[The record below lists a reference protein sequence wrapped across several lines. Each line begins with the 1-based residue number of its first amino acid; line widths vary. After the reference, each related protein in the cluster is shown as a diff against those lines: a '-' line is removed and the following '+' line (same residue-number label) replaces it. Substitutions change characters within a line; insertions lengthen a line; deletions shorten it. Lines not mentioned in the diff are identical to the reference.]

1 VLPSSVCIGCII
13 EKLDCG
19 KLSVAVCSALQKIC
33 GTWKANL
40 PQLTPP
46 NKRYTVSV
54 HAIKNTRRKMEDRHE
69 HYNDINHLFGLAVSV
84 SSIGCSIS
92 VFILTR

>member
-1 VLPSSVCIGCII
+1 MLPSSVYIGCII

-19 KLSVAVCSALQKIC
+19 KLSVAVCSALQRIC

-40 PQLTPP
+40 PQLAPP

-54 HAIKNTRRKMEDRHE
+54 HAIKNSRRKMEDRHE

-84 SSIGCSIS
+84 KYVSSIIS